1 MADSAATSSSGT
13 SATIEG
19 NSNGSGGA
27 ASGTIEL
34 ITQTPGLARSYL
46 GRLESAQAQLHS
58 FGWQMGTGGLA
69 AARTTFERE
78 AARSD
83 EESTASRA
91 AAQAAAGAGAGSES
105 AAAAAD
111 DWNQAVRM
119 LLRFEKIASTQ
130 FQAQLLN
137 KQFESEAKAA
147 LEGGRKE
154 EAEVEAT
161 GAAADAGAATQPK
174 PDA

>member
-13 SATIEG
+13 SATIE
-19 NSNGSGGA
+19 SSGSSSGGGIGGGA

-46 GRLESAQAQLHS
+46 GRLESAQTQLHS

-69 AARTTFERE
+69 AARATFERE

-83 EESTASRA
+83 EESSA
-91 AAQAAAGAGAGSES
+91 ARAAGAGAGTD
-105 AAAAAD
+105 AD
-111 DWNQAVRM
+111 EWNQAVRM